1 MRNMNGTK
9 KGIVLLTAAL
19 VLALALCACGGGSSK
34 DVPVSD
40 IVTAVDGVLGG
51 SGNLVEADTGMVEG
65 FMKLS
70 EDGYADCAVKI
81 SSSTSFDEYGV
92 FQAADSS
99 QAKAIAEALEAYL
112 QLKLETDM
120 GYQPEELPKLE
131 SAEVKTSGNYVMYC
145 ILGDAEKS
153 AAFGA
158 FEDALK

>member
-1 MRNMNGTK
+1 MKK
-9 KGIVLLTAAL
+9 KGTRLVIAAL
-19 VLALALCACGGGSSK
+19 VLALALCACGGSSG

-51 SGNLVEADTGMVEG
+51 GENFTQADAGVVEG
-65 FMKLS
+65 YMRLS
-70 EDGYADCAVKI
+70 PDDYADCTVKI
-81 SSSTSFDEYGV
+81 NSYGTSFDEYGV

-99 QAKAIAEALEAYL
+99 QAKSIAGALEAYL

-131 SAEVKTSGNYVMYC
+131 KAEVKTSGNYVMYC
-145 ILGDAEKS
+145 ILGDTEKS

>member
-1 MRNMNGTK
+1 MNRTK
-9 KGIVLLTAAL
+9 KGIVLVIAAL
-19 VLALALCACGGGSSK
+19 VLALALCACGSSGK
-34 DVPVSD
+34 AIPVSD
-40 IVTAVDGVLGG
+40 IAAAVDGVLGG
-51 SGNLVEADTGMVEG
+51 SGNLAEADAGMVEG

-81 SSSTSFDEYGV
+81 SSGTSFDEYGV

-99 QAKAIAEALEAYL
+99 QAKAIAGALEAYL
-112 QLKLETDM
+112 QLKLDTDM

-131 SAEVKTSGNYVMYC
+131 KAEVKTSGNYVMYC
-145 ILGDAEKS
+145 ILGDTEKS

>member
-1 MRNMNGTK
+1 MNGKK
-9 KGIVLLTAAL
+9 KGIVLLIAAL
-19 VLALALCACGGGSSK
+19 VLALALCACGGSSGK
-34 DVPVSD
+34 DVPVAD

-51 SGNLVEADTGMVEG
+51 GENLAEADAGLVEGY
-65 FMKLS
+65 MKLS
-70 EDGYADCAVKI
+70 PDDYSDFAVKI
-81 SSSTSFDEYGV
+81 NSYGTSFDEYGV

-99 QAKAIAEALEAYL
+99 QAKTIAEALEAYL

-131 SAEVKTSGNYVMYC
+131 KAEVKTNGNYVMYC
-145 ILGDAEKS
+145 ILGDTEKT